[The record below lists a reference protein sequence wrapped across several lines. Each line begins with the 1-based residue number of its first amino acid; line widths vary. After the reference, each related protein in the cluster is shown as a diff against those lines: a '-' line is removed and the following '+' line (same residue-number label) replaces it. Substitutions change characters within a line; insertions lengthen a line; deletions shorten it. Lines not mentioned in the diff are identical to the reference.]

1 MSPQIGPETT
11 VGALLEAYPEL
22 ESALIEMA
30 PAFAKLRNPVVR
42 RTVAK
47 VATLEQAAKIG
58 GISLQSM
65 ILQLRNLTGQSVQEL
80 PVLEP
85 EHEASSDNAS
95 WLTAGRIVE
104 EIDADAMLE
113 RGIHPIGKIR
123 EAVAA
128 LAPGEV
134 VVLRSSF
141 RPQPLIETL
150 RNAGAAVHSS
160 SEGAAHLTW
169 FGRSNRNQV
178 RAPAGKAL

>member
-1 MSPQIGPETT
+1 MSQPIAPETT
-11 VGALLEAYPEL
+11 VGALLDAYPKL
-22 ESALIEMA
+22 ESILVEMA

-58 GISLQSM
+58 GISLQTM
-65 ILQLRNLTGQSVQEL
+65 VLRLRILTGQSAPDL
-80 PVLEP
+80 PVLQP
-85 EHEASSDNAS
+85 RQDSDRDGAS
-95 WLTAGRIVE
+95 WLTAGRVVE

-123 EAVAA
+123 EALGV
-128 LAPGEV
+128 LGPGEV

-150 RNAGAAVHSS
+150 RRVGAAVHSS
-160 SEGAAHLTW
+160 SQGTTHLTW
-169 FGRSNRNQV
+169 FGKQ
-178 RAPAGKAL
+178 AT

>member
-1 MSPQIGPETT
+1 MSQQIGPETT

-22 ESALIEMA
+22 EGVLIEMA

-58 GISLQSM
+58 GISLQAM
-65 ILQLRNLTGQSVQEL
+65 ILRLRNVTGQNGPEL
-80 PVLEP
+80 PVLQPGQELGP
-85 EHEASSDNAS
+85 DDAS
-95 WLTAGRIVE
+95 WLTSGRIVE

-113 RGIHPIGKIR
+113 RGVHPIGKIR
-123 EAVAA
+123 EAVRA
-128 LAPGEV
+128 LGPEDV

-150 RNAGAAVHSS
+150 RRAGAAVHSS
-160 SEGAAHLTW
+160 SQGTTHLTW
-169 FGRSNRNQV
+169 FGM
-178 RAPAGKAL
+178 PKK